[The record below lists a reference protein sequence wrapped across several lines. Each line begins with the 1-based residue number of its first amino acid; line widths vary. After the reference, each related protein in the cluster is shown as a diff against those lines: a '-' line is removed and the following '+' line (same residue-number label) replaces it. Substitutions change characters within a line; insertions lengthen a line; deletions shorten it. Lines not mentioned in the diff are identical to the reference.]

1 MKIEQLA
8 AYQAKIGKTSITLKD
23 ENGKTAGV
31 ITAVYELQNN
41 EKSQAWP
48 TYRKALGTDAAKA
61 INKTRRIDGKYYFLG
76 SIRSENDRKLAEAL
90 KAAGV
95 NTVLYDPF

>member
-8 AYQAKIGKTSITLKD
+8 TYQAKLGKTSITLKD

-31 ITAVYELQNN
+31 ITCVYELQNN

-48 TYRKALGTDAAKA
+48 AYRQALGTDAANA

-76 SIRSENDRKLAEAL
+76 SIRSEKDCRQAEAL

-95 NTVLYDPF
+95 NVLLYRPF